1 MIMSRTIIATP
12 PGYTIREQLEQRGM
26 TQKEFSVRMDMS
38 EKHISRLING
48 EVRLTP
54 NVSMRLETILGI
66 PSEFW
71 NKLEAIYQMKK
82 QKAEEENALDSDI
95 EIEKKIPYT
104 EMVKL
109 GWVEYAKKAADR
121 VKNLRRFFEVAHLTV
136 IDRLFQ
142 TGIAYRRAG
151 ITNRSKYV
159 LASWIQKARLSAR
172 ERKVS
177 GINLQELAARI
188 AEIRELTLRTPDEYI
203 PRLTEIL
210 SDCGIV
216 LVILPHLKGSYL
228 NGASFIDGKKIVTAL
243 TLRGNYADIFWF
255 SLFHEIYHILEGQ
268 MTQTEELTEE
278 DERKADEYSEDVL
291 IPRKEYENFVKAED
305 FTLSSLKEFA
315 KQEGVDVGIL
325 IGRLQKEEHIDFS
338 EMNHLRQ
345 RLVT

>member
-1 MIMSRTIIATP
+1 MSRTIIATP

-26 TQKEFSVRMDMS
+26 TQKEFALRMDMS

-54 NVSMRLETILGI
+54 NVSMRLEAILGI

-71 NKLEAIYQMKK
+71 NNLEAIYQLKK
-82 QKAEEENALDSDI
+82 QKAEEENAMDGDI
-95 EIEKKIPYT
+95 EIQKKIPYT

-109 GWVEYAKKAADR
+109 GWVKYAKKATER

-136 IDRLFQ
+136 IDRLSQ
-142 TGIAYRRAG
+142 TGIAYRLTG
-151 ITNRSKYV
+151 ITDRSKYV
-159 LASWIQKARLSAR
+159 LAAWIQKARLSAR

-177 GINLQELAARI
+177 GINLQELASKI
-188 AEIRELTLRTPDEYI
+188 AEIRELTLRTPDEYV
-203 PRLTEIL
+203 PKLTEIL

-216 LVILPHLKGSYL
+216 LVILPHLKGSFL

-268 MTQTEELTEE
+268 MNEPEGLTEE

-305 FTLSSLKEFA
+305 FTLSSLKKFA
-315 KQEGVDVGIL
+315 RQMRIDVGIL
-325 IGRLQKEEHIDFS
+325 IGRLQREEHIDFS